1 MDHLREVLK
10 ILAPQQ
16 PKGDISL
23 EDRAGK
29 FLRLARLGQRHPTFR
44 PESAK
49 FNRELQL
56 AAYPGGNPGGKFQ
69 SSKYH
74 QWERLIRRRH
84 IGRARFSGSPKSDAF
99 PMNHATANPAIS
111 QPISTSKGAI
121 ANSVFFVRPLK
132 AQRSATAKRCTL
144 IRKWRAELGNCL
156 KYNDLHIIF

>member
-10 ILAPQQ
+10 ILSTPAAKRRHKPRGSSG
-16 PKGDISL
+16 KISSSG
-23 EDRAGK
+23 AIGSK
-29 FLRLARLGQRHPTFR
+29 TPTFR

-56 AAYPGGNPGGKFQ
+56 AAYPGGNPVGKFQ

-74 QWERLIRRRH
+74 QWEGLIRRRH
-84 IGRARFSGSPKSDAF
+84 IGPARFSGSPKSDAF

-144 IRKWRAELGNCL
+144 IRKWRAGLGNCL